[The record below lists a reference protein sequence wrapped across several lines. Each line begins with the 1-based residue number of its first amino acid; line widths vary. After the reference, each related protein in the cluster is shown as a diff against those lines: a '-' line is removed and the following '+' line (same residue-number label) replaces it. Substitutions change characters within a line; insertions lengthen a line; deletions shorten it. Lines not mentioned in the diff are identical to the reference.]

1 MKIAKERYVLTKS
14 QNKVSTGLLFGLI
27 DIVTH

>member
-1 MKIAKERYVLTKS
+1 MIIANERYVFTKG